1 MLVVKSRCL
10 IYLILGYGHGWMDG
24 CTDRWMYCIDGGS
37 VVVMSLSRLKK
48 YYSQYYCLDRMG
60 EIVLKIRKAIF
71 CFVI

>member
-1 MLVVKSRCL
+1 M
-10 IYLILGYGHGWMDG
+10 
-24 CTDRWMYCIDGGS
+24 
-37 VVVMSLSRLKK
+37 VVMSLSQLKK